1 MVRLESSGRTIFVDF
16 PRFLAQS
23 YTTCLRI
30 GAYPDRPWGIDLRK
44 LGRAKGWTPVNKAE
58 LVAQVAKESDLSK
71 DAAEK
76 AVDATFKNIEKAL
89 KVGDTVRIVGFGNF
103 QVAQRKASTG
113 RNPRTGAEVH
123 IPASRVPKFRAGKAL
138 KEACNS

>member
-1 MVRLESSGRTIFVDF
+1 
-16 PRFLAQS
+16 
-23 YTTCLRI
+23 
-30 GAYPDRPWGIDLRK
+30 
-44 LGRAKGWTPVNKAE
+44 VNKAE
-58 LVAQVAKESDLSK
+58 LVAHVAKESDLSK

-89 KVGDTVRIVGFGNF
+89 KGGDTVRVGFGNF

-113 RNPRTGAEVH
+113 RNPRTGAEVQ

>member
-1 MVRLESSGRTIFVDF
+1 M
-16 PRFLAQS
+16 
-23 YTTCLRI
+23 
-30 GAYPDRPWGIDLRK
+30 
-44 LGRAKGWTPVNKAE
+44 NKAE

-113 RNPRTGAEVH
+113 RNPRTGAPVDV
-123 IPASRVPKFRAGKAL
+123 PSKRVPYFKPGKEMRERL
-138 KEACNS
+138 NTD

>member
-1 MVRLESSGRTIFVDF
+1 
-16 PRFLAQS
+16 
-23 YTTCLRI
+23 
-30 GAYPDRPWGIDLRK
+30 
-44 LGRAKGWTPVNKAE
+44 VNKAE

-89 KVGDTVRIVGFGNF
+89 KVGETVRIAGFGNF
-103 QVAQRKASTG
+103 QVAQRKAPTG
-113 RNPRTGAEVH
+113 RNPRTGAEVQ

>member
-1 MVRLESSGRTIFVDF
+1 M
-16 PRFLAQS
+16 
-23 YTTCLRI
+23 
-30 GAYPDRPWGIDLRK
+30 
-44 LGRAKGWTPVNKAE
+44 PVNKAE
-58 LVAQVAKESDLSK
+58 LIAHVAKDSDLSK
-71 DAAEK
+71 DAAET
-76 AVDATFKNIEKAL
+76 AGDATFRNIERAL
-89 KVGDTVRIVGFGNF
+89 RGGDTVRIVGFGNV